1 MIMEIYTLEV
11 VWGRV
16 APRKAIQRAAHDQ
29 EIGKTVVLTF
39 VGVIIHSGVGVEI
52 GHTCVGGSRSVEQQG
67 KEDSEFHRYLS
78 VYRTISTE
86 SE

>member
-1 MIMEIYTLEV
+1 MIMAIYTLEV

-67 KEDSEFHRYLS
+67 KEGSEFHRYLS

-86 SE
+86 GE